1 MRKAFIVYASAG
13 AGHQKAA
20 EAVYAYLQKTRQ
32 DLELKLINILDY
44 CNPLVKFLYSKGYIL
59 LISKHQWL
67 WYLIYRVSSFF
78 ANNAFRFF
86 TDYISAQRFVNLLKA
101 EKPEI
106 IFSTHFLVNSIIT
119 VFKRKVPSSKLR
131 LLTIVTDYN
140 LHPYW
145 IGDGVDL
152 YITSCDFVKDELLKN
167 GVNCDKIKLYG
178 IPVKQKF
185 YLPLDRKGV
194 AGKLQVDPS
203 KFTILIITGTIGI
216 GPIEEIVK
224 ALADTAQ
231 LLVVCGRNQ
240 GLFKRLNKLSHP
252 NLKPYPLIDY
262 VDELMSVSDIVLT
275 KAGGLTISESLAK
288 RLPMIF
294 FSNIPGLETANAEV
308 IANYGAGFIS
318 AAISEIKEILTS
330 LKNNPEFYQ
339 KVQAMLM
346 RLRKQDALENISSEI
361 TQM

>member
-1 MRKAFIVYASAG
+1 MKKVFIVYASAG

-20 EAVYAYLQKTRQ
+20 EAVYEYLQNTRQ
-32 DLELKLINILDY
+32 DLRLRLINVLDY
-44 CNPLVKFLYSKGYIL
+44 GAPLIKFLYSRGYIF
-59 LISKHQWL
+59 LISKHRWL
-67 WYLIYRVSSFF
+67 WYLLYRLSYFF
-78 ANNAFRFF
+78 ADSPLRFLADYKNANYF
-86 TDYISAQRFVNLLKA
+86 IALLKA
-101 EKPEI
+101 EKPDI
-106 IFSTHFLVNSIIT
+106 ILSTHFLTNSIIT
-119 VFKRKVPSSKLR
+119 AYKRIERPLR
-131 LLTIVTDYN
+131 LRLISIITDYN

-145 IGDGVDL
+145 IGKGIDL
-152 YITSCDFVKDELLKN
+152 YICSCKYVKDELLRK
-167 GVNCDKIKLYG
+167 GITDDRIRVYG
-178 IPVKQKF
+178 IPVNQKF
-185 YLPLDRKGV
+185 YLSSDRNAV
-194 AGKLQVDPS
+194 AQRLRIAPS
-203 KFTILIITGTIGI
+203 QFTVLIITGTIGT
-216 GPIEEIVK
+216 GPIEEIVN
-224 ALADTAQ
+224 ALVNNTQ

-240 GLFKRLNKLSHP
+240 RLFKRLKKLNHP

-288 RLPMIF
+288 GLPMIF
-294 FSNIPGLETANAEV
+294 FSNIPGLETSNEEE